1 MSTSDFIAK
10 AADKSISPG
19 EYFERLKELKNQNTE
34 ESLDN
39 FYDAALAQ
47 LAKYKLFRQ
56 KRMIRKLMFIVD
68 CVPKERQLL
77 ELGINTFIYKEDI
90 EDYINNVENKVVKL
104 IEMENYPRDIPEE
117 FADTIT
123 KTIEIFDEFYVLF
136 TDYTGKEEKRV
147 AKERREKDPILFG
160 VFKNNSQMNDRFY
173 YLGDWVDEYCDLT
186 LEKLLAEAGDDI
198 LKGIRIPD
206 NKQELIDDCNKLL
219 EKGSSFITTGSP
231 NVQLSGNW
239 HSVSSSTN
247 GNNITVVTAPLSSET
262 SDV

>member
-1 MSTSDFIAK
+1 MNRGTNELVAK
-10 AADKSISPG
+10 ALDKSISPG
-19 EYFERLKELKNQNTE
+19 EYFAKLKELKNQNTE

-47 LAKYKLFRQ
+47 LSKYKLFKQ
-56 KRMIRKLMFIVD
+56 KRMIRKLMFIVE

-77 ELGINTFIYKEDI
+77 ELGVNTFIYKEDI
-90 EDYINNVENKVVKL
+90 EDYINNVEDKVVKL

-117 FADTIT
+117 FADIIS
-123 KTIEIFDEFYVLF
+123 KTMEIFDEFYVLF

-147 AKERREKDPILFG
+147 VKERREKDPILFG

-186 LEKLLAEAGDDI
+186 LEKLLAEAGNDI

-219 EKGSSFITTGSP
+219 EKGSGFVTTYNPNISLDSAWRTTSTTTGNP
-231 NVQLSGNW
+231 ITIVTNTVNE
-239 HSVSSSTN
+239 SSD
-247 GNNITVVTAPLSSET
+247 E
-262 SDV
+262 